1 MLASLRAV
9 PLSLLCILGWGC
21 SALNL
26 QKPTAAVTGMS
37 VQGVTAQGFTMNFNV
52 NLTNPNS
59 VALPLAAADYKLG
72 VSGQNLLDGKAKPE
86 GSLPANGTRA
96 VALPVTVTF
105 ENLLVAEKAIASG
118 GGNVP
123 YDLAGGLTF
132 DTGTPLLGQLRV
144 PLSYSGT
151 LALRDILKDP
161 KALFG
166 SDAAKKLAGMVLGRF
181 LGK

>member
-1 MLASLRAV
+1 
-9 PLSLLCILGWGC
+9 
-21 SALNL
+21 
-26 QKPTAAVTGMS
+26 MS
-37 VQGVTAQGFTMNFNV
+37 IQGVSAQGFTMNFDVNV
-52 NLTNPNS
+52 TNPNS
-59 VALPLAAADYKLG
+59 MALPLAAADYKLG
-72 VSGQNLLDGKAKPE
+72 VSGANLLDGKVKPE
-86 GSLPANGTRA
+86 GSLPANGSRMIG
-96 VALPVTVTF
+96 LPVTVTF
-105 ENLLVAEKAIASG
+105 ENLLVAEKAIQTG
-118 GGNVP
+118 GGNIP
-123 YDLAGGLTF
+123 YDLSGGLSF